1 MNLYV
6 KRGLRRAFKRCS
18 MGSYVFLLALSVF
31 GWGLHSKLSLYECNT
46 GSQASTPIAKLLSEQ
61 ERAPEHQTGHVDTRP
76 VQLQIVVLHVAP
88 APRPVELSA
97 LWRDVP
103 TVKPVAFAFD
113 GPSLLRPPP
122 YSVA

>member
-1 MNLYV
+1 MNLDV
-6 KRGLRRAFKRCS
+6 KRGLRRALKHFS
-18 MGSYVFLLALSVF
+18 MGCYVFLLALSVF
-31 GWGLHSKLSLYECNT
+31 GWGLHSKLSLYESNT

-61 ERAPEHQTGHVDTRP
+61 ERAPEYQTRQIDAKP
-76 VQLQIVVLHVAP
+76 VQLHIVVPYVAP
-88 APRPVELSA
+88 APRPVEHSA

-122 YSVA
+122 YSIA

>member
-1 MNLYV
+1 MNLKV
-6 KRGLRRAFKRCS
+6 KRGLLQVLKHCL
-18 MGSYVFLLALSVF
+18 MGCYVFVLALSVF

-46 GSQASTPIAKLLSEQ
+46 GSQTSTPIAKLLSEQ
-61 ERAPEHQTGHVDTRP
+61 ERAPEHQARHVDAKP
-76 VQLQIVVLHVAP
+76 VQLHIVVLHVVP
-88 APRPVELSA
+88 APRPMGLSA

-103 TVKPVAFAFD
+103 IVKPVAFAFD

>member
-6 KRGLRRAFKRCS
+6 KRGLRRALKHCS
-18 MGSYVFLLALSVF
+18 MGCYVFLLALSVF

-46 GSQASTPIAKLLSEQ
+46 GSQASTPIAKLLSDQ
-61 ERAPEHQTGHVDTRP
+61 ERAPEHRMRHVDAKP
-76 VQLQIVVLHVAP
+76 AQLHIVVLYVAP
-88 APRPVELSA
+88 PPRPAEFFGA
-97 LWRDVP
+97 WRDVL
-103 TVKPVAFAFD
+103 TIKPVAFAFD